1 MHVARRF
8 RKTVRRGLQRS
19 LIYLAD
25 HFNYYLV
32 RGHVHP
38 ENRLDHR
45 RLISGDWFTC
55 VDLVRN
61 ATVETLSREI
71 YRNKIEGAVAE
82 VGVYQGEFAA
92 LIHHYF
98 NDRVLYLFDTFEGF
112 DRRDAALDKEKHY
125 SPAMWDFSDTSPELV
140 LSKMK
145 DKSKVQ
151 IKKGYF
157 PASAKGCEEERF
169 CFVSLDADLYEPTYA
184 GLCWFYPRL
193 VDGGYI
199 MVHDYESHGYKGVR
213 EAVDAFAR
221 TTSISYIVLPD
232 MAGSLIVGKPLRRD

>member
-1 MHVARRF
+1 MKHTRAF
-8 RKTVRRGLQRS
+8 RKAIRKRLQRL
-19 LIYLAD
+19 LIFLAD

-45 RLISGDWFTC
+45 RLISGDWYTC
-55 VDLVRN
+55 VDLIRN

-82 VGVYQGEFAA
+82 LGVYQGEFAA
-92 LIHHYF
+92 LIHYYF
-98 NDRVLYLFDTFEGF
+98 MDRNLFLFDTFEGF
-112 DRRDAALDKEKHY
+112 DPRDVSTDRRRAY
-125 SPAMWDFSDTSPELV
+125 SPAAWDFSDTSPELV

-145 DKSKVQ
+145 DRSKLR
-151 IKKGYF
+151 IRKGYF
-157 PASAKGCEEERF
+157 PESAKGCEDERF
-169 CFVSLDADLYEPTYA
+169 CFVSLDADLYEPTHA

-213 EAVDAFAR
+213 DAVDEFAR
-221 TTSISYIVLPD
+221 TTNISYIVLPD
-232 MAGSLIVGKPLRRD
+232 MAGSLIIGKPLRRS